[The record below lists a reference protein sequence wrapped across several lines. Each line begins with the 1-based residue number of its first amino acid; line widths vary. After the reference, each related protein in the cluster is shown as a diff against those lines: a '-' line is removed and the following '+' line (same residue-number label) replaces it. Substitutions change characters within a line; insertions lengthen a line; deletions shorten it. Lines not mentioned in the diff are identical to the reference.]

1 MFSSLGLFKG
11 ITCPRQYECSLP
23 TCIFLHEATAPPT
36 NVHDQLG
43 SAQEYDPFSA
53 GEVLSPPPKRRRLD
67 TPETSKDIEQT
78 VNHAATRRDVDDRRL
93 SDKRHISPA
102 PIATSTARVDGLS
115 RKVLQGGVR
124 PVTKPTPASVARTVS
139 PPPTRDGKPSTAP
152 DGRRPIKAESLTPRS
167 VARAPAVLKTR
178 LAILQKL
185 HEQMQA
191 QNAKL
196 AALKDQREPLVLKEQ
211 ELITFALDEEE
222 AATKLGE
229 NIYRNALAQKVL
241 RIKKMTTDEWVKTV
255 SDWTGTESNKV
266 SQAKERKTVPDEI
279 STGLATLNEQIAV
292 LKHLRTPIEGL
303 EAFGY
308 VTSKP
313 TDKEIASAKAGIA
326 AAAGYETCDR
336 CGTRFQ
342 VFPGR
347 DQHGR
352 LTSHGKCRYHWAK
365 PYRAGGSKATRI
377 LGQSEAIYPCCN
389 KSQGSEG
396 CSEAATHVFY
406 VKDPKRLA
414 SILQFEHTPPKADV
428 RTRQPVSFD
437 CEMGYTTLG
446 MEVIRVTAVTWP
458 ENRLLLDILVRPY
471 GEVLN
476 LNTRFSGVTPDA
488 FANAPS
494 HQPASAEDVVTSAEG
509 NAPALRKVSSPAAA
523 RDLLFECLSPET
535 PLIGHAIENDL
546 NVCRLIHPFIIDTVL
561 LYPHPRGLPIRYGL
575 RMLSQKYLSRSIQ
588 AAGEAGHD
596 SKEDAVAT
604 GDLVV
609 KKVAETWGNMRRQ
622 GWAFV
627 DGLLTAPDEIQ
638 SAEAGGQ
645 SMSML

>member
-1 MFSSLGLFKG
+1 MFSALGLFKG
-11 ITCPRQYECSLP
+11 IACPRQYECSLP
-23 TCIFLHEATAPPT
+23 TCIFSHEATTSPP
-36 NVHDQLG
+36 NVHDQVG

-53 GEVLSPPPKRRRLD
+53 GEILSPPPKRRRLEI
-67 TPETSKDIEQT
+67 PETGKDIEQT
-78 VNHAATRRDVDDRRL
+78 VNPAATRRDVDVPRL
-93 SDKRHISPA
+93 SDRRPTSPT
-102 PIATSTARVDGLS
+102 PIAISTVRNDGLS
-115 RKVLQGGVR
+115 RKALHGGVR

-139 PPPTRDGKPSTAP
+139 PPPTRDGKATTAS
-152 DGRRPIKAESLTPRS
+152 DGRRPTKAESLTPRN

-196 AALKDQREPLVLKEQ
+196 AAMKDPRKTLVLKEQ

-229 NIYRNALAQKVL
+229 NIYKNALAQKVL
-241 RIKKMTTDEWVKTV
+241 RIKKMTTDEWVKAV
-255 SDWTGTESNKV
+255 SHWTGTKSNNV
-266 SQAKERKTVPDEI
+266 SQGKERNTVPDEI

-313 TDKEIASAKAGIA
+313 TDKDIASAKAGIA
-326 AAAGYETCDR
+326 AAAGYESCDR

-365 PYRAGGSKATRI
+365 PYLAGGSKATRI

-428 RTRQPVSFD
+428 LRRQPVSFD

-446 MEVIRVTAVTWP
+446 IEVIRVTAVTWP
-458 ENRLLLDILVRPY
+458 ENRLLLDVLVRPY
-471 GEVLN
+471 GEILD
-476 LNTRFSGVTPDA
+476 LNTRFSGVTPEA
-488 FANAPS
+488 FANAPP
-494 HQPASAEDVVTSAEG
+494 HQPTSAKDVIASAEGDAL
-509 NAPALRKVSSPAAA
+509 ALRKVGSPAAA
-523 RDLLFECLSPET
+523 RDLLFEHLSPDT

-546 NVCRLIHPFIIDTVL
+546 NVCRLIHPFIVDTVL

-575 RMLSQKYLSRSIQ
+575 RMLSQKYLSKSIQ

-604 GDLVV
+604 GELVV
-609 KKVAETWGNMRRQ
+609 KKVAEKWGNMRRQ

-627 DGLLTAPDEIQ
+627 DGLLTAPDEIE
-638 SAEAGGQ
+638 SVEPGG
-645 SMSML
+645 